1 MGRQTVSSVST
12 ERTNTLL
19 RQALFSLLMTK
30 PFEKISLTDIC
41 KLAMIPRSTFYRH
54 FEDKYALLYHCF
66 DKITQDEGLIVDIG
80 IMQSREQTREF
91 FVALFLYLQKHKATY
106 RKMIMNNRQSALIS
120 CLRDYLETLLNDN
133 IVETFHNQIPNGLP
147 ADMFSK
153 IVTGV
158 IVSAGESYIDSEI
171 DYDIEELAD
180 RIALCTD
187 EGLLAVHIQK

>member
-1 MGRQTVSSVST
+1 MGRQTASSVST
-12 ERTNTLL
+12 ERTNMLL

-54 FEDKYALLYHCF
+54 FEDKFALLCHCF
-66 DKITQDEGLIVDIG
+66 DEILQDAKLIVDIG
-80 IMQSREQTREF
+80 IMQSREQTRDF
-91 FVALFLYLQKHKATY
+91 FIGLFSYLKKHKPTY
-106 RKMIMNNRQSALIS
+106 RKMIMNNRQSGLI
-120 CLRDYLETLLNDN
+120 DYLREYLEKLMRDN
-133 IVETFHNQIPNGLP
+133 IIETFHNQVPNGLP
-147 ADMFSK
+147 ADMFAK

-158 IVSAGESYIDSEI
+158 IISAGESYIDSEA